1 MSVKFLTVSYTA
13 LIIYTSTGAAS
24 QQLPPKGVLAT
35 EEAAIKVA
43 ETILVDVY
51 GEAVLAQRPFRAK
64 LDGDFWII
72 DGTLHC
78 PKGSICKGGTA
89 HIELSKKDGQV
100 RKVIHGK

>member
-1 MSVKFLTVSYTA
+1 MKYITFCLITTVWVTA
-13 LIIYTSTGAAS
+13 GAAS
-24 QQLPPKGVLAT
+24 SHLPAKGVLAT

-51 GEAVLAQRPFRAK
+51 GDAVLQQRPFRAK

-72 DGTLHC
+72 DGTLSC
-78 PKGSICKGGTA
+78 PKGSVCKGGTA